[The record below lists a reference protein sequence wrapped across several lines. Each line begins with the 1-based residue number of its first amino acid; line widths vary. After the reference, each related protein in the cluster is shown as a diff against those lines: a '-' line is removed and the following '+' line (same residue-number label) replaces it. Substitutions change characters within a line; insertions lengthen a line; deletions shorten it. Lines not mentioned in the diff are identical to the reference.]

1 MRALLIFL
9 LLFVALTAIPCGM
22 MLVFEPNGS
31 LLQLPLDVLGSTP
44 FHSFLIPGV
53 FLSIM
58 VGGLNAIASVM
69 CMFKKPFQYRWA
81 MAAGVMLSLWI
92 LSQWAMIS
100 GFHWLQFFC
109 FGIGILITL
118 IAYQLRGKWAV

>member
-9 LLFVALTAIPCGM
+9 LFVVAFTAVPCGM
-22 MLVFEPNGS
+22 MLVVEPDGS
-31 LLQLPLDVLGSTP
+31 ILQMPVTVLSATP

-53 FLSIM
+53 VLSIV
-58 VGGLNAIASVM
+58 VGGLNAIALVM
-69 CMFKKPFQYRWA
+69 CLFKNQFQYRWA
-81 MAAGVMLSLWI
+81 MAGGVILVLWI
-92 LSQWAMIS
+92 LAQWAMIS

-109 FGIGILITL
+109 AGIGVLITL